1 MNLNKNN
8 YKICIVGLGYVG
20 LPLAARFSL
29 KGFDLI
35 GFDINQERVEELRN
49 LVDRNNDIDLENLKV
64 LKKNSQLTSD
74 ELDLKDCNIF
84 IVTVPTPINKDKT
97 PDLNP
102 IISSSKLIGS
112 TMKKGSMVIY
122 ESTVYP
128 GVTDD
133 ICTPIL
139 ENESELIFNRDFLTG
154 YSPERINP
162 GDKVNTIEKIKK
174 IVSGSNQKA
183 LEVITFLYS
192 SIIEAGIHQAP
203 SIKIAE
209 AAKVT
214 ENIQRD
220 VNIALINELHQLYS
234 SIGISTI
241 DVIEAASTKWNF
253 MKLTPGLVGGHC
265 ISIDPYYLMYKS
277 DMSGYT
283 PNIMRAARKI
293 NDEMDQWVLT
303 NFLKFAKQENIDLDS
318 IKITILGYTFKE
330 NCNDTRNTKVHD
342 LLLSMQAEG
351 LSFNIWDPLLTIDQ
365 KNKLNEIN
373 IESHIE
379 KPENIQIAFVC
390 VYHNQII
397 EFLNNFKGIVYDY
410 KKLVIKT

>member
-1 MNLNKNN
+1 
-8 YKICIVGLGYVG
+8 
-20 LPLAARFSL
+20 
-29 KGFDLI
+29 
-35 GFDINQERVEELRN
+35 
-49 LVDRNNDIDLENLKV
+49 
-64 LKKNSQLTSD
+64 
-74 ELDLKDCNIF
+74 
-84 IVTVPTPINKDKT
+84 
-97 PDLNP
+97 
-102 IISSSKLIGS
+102 
-112 TMKKGSMVIY
+112 
-122 ESTVYP
+122 
-128 GVTDD
+128 
-133 ICTPIL
+133 
-139 ENESELIFNRDFLTG
+139 
-154 YSPERINP
+154 
-162 GDKVNTIEKIKK
+162 
-174 IVSGSNQKA
+174 
-183 LEVITFLYS
+183 
-192 SIIEAGIHQAP
+192 
-203 SIKIAE
+203 
-209 AAKVT
+209 
-214 ENIQRD
+214 
-220 VNIALINELHQLYS
+220 
-234 SIGISTI
+234 
-241 DVIEAASTKWNF
+241 

-351 LSFNIWDPLLTIDQ
+351 LSFNIWDPLLTVDQ